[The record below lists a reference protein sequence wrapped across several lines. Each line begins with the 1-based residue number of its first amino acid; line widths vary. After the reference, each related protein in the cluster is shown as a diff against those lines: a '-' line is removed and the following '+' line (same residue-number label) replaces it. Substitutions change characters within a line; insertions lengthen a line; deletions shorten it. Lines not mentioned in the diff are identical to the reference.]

1 MRSTFFEGLIYLDLL
16 EIYGSSRL
24 VGELCFLS
32 QSNVY
37 RAAMSLSADL
47 DLDFGKHLGCYT
59 SRRNS
64 DVLSRLR
71 AAARLLRARGTQP
84 LRFLGD
90 YRSMVLRE
98 PRLEGLWFLPQTW
111 LGPRKSLQALD
122 AGVLDLLV
130 MRSNELTALLA
141 LRGGPLAV
149 GQWTYT
155 PTYALLPLNT
165 ESVQLYVNQD
175 HPLARASAPTSHRI
189 SQYPSPAYPD
199 DLFPGLHERLK
210 PHGLCTK
217 RITSRSMAP
226 GLWEEMAIQASMVVA
241 STPNAVSAVTEHS
254 PGSLIALDY
263 NTGLLDHDLL
273 VVPID
278 LLDEPSI
285 QSALQSIAACYRL
298 QLPERRNVAG
308 VSHAL
313 LHSMASPQPRPPTV
327 PNIQH

>member
-1 MRSTFFEGLIYLDLL
+1 MRSSFFEGLLYLDLL

-24 VGELCFLS
+24 AGELCFLS

-37 RAAMSLSADL
+37 RAAMSFSAGL
-47 DLDFGKHLGCYT
+47 ELDFGKHLGCYAA
-59 SRRNS
+59 RRNC

-71 AAARLLRARGTQP
+71 AAARILRARGAQP

-98 PRLEGLWFLPQTW
+98 PRLEGLWLLPQTW
-111 LGPRKSLQALD
+111 LGPRQSLQALD

-130 MRSNELTALLA
+130 LRSSELTDLLA
-141 LRGGPLAV
+141 LQGLPLAV

-165 ESVQLYVNQD
+165 ELVQLYVKQD
-175 HPLARASAPTSHRI
+175 HPLARVAAPTAQQI

-199 DLFPGLHERLK
+199 DLFPGLQQRLK

-217 RITSRSMAP
+217 RIASRSMAP

-241 STPNAVSAVTEHS
+241 STPNAVSAVTERS
-254 PGSLIALDY
+254 PGSLVALDY

-273 VVPID
+273 VVPIS
-278 LLDEPSI
+278 LLDEPHI
-285 QSALQSIAACYRL
+285 QSALQSIAACYS
-298 QLPERRNVAG
+298 LPLPRRRNLAG

-313 LHSMASPQPRPPTV
+313 LHGMV
-327 PNIQH
+327 

>member
-1 MRSTFFEGLIYLDLL
+1 MRSSFFEGLLYLDLL

-24 VGELCFLS
+24 AGELCFLS

-37 RAAMSLSADL
+37 RAAMSFSAGL
-47 DLDFGKHLGCYT
+47 ELDFGKHLGCYAA
-59 SRRNS
+59 RRNC

-71 AAARLLRARGTQP
+71 AAARLLRARGAQP

-98 PRLEGLWFLPQTW
+98 PRLEGLWLLPQTW
-111 LGPRKSLQALD
+111 LGPRQSLQALD

-130 MRSNELTALLA
+130 LRSSELTDLLA
-141 LRGGPLAV
+141 LQGLPLAV

-165 ESVQLYVNQD
+165 ELVQLYVKQD
-175 HPLARASAPTSHRI
+175 HPLARVAAPTAQQI

-199 DLFPGLHERLK
+199 DLFPGLQQRLK

-217 RITSRSMAP
+217 RIASRSMAP

-241 STPNAVSAVTEHS
+241 STPNAVSAVTERS
-254 PGSLIALDY
+254 PGSLVALDY

-273 VVPID
+273 VVPIS
-278 LLDEPSI
+278 LLDEPHI
-285 QSALQSIAACYRL
+285 QSALQSIAACYS
-298 QLPERRNVAG
+298 LPLPRRRNLAG

-313 LHSMASPQPRPPTV
+313 LHGMV
-327 PNIQH
+327 